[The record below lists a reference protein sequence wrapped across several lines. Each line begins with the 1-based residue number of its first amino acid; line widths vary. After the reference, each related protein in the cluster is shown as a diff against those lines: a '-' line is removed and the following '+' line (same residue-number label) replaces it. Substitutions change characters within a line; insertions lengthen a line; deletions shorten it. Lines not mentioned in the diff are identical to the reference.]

1 MAARSTE
8 SDPRP
13 PKYIVFDDWSG
24 GMNTQFAR
32 EDLPEKAAAWLENLQ
47 PIAKNKLQGVP
58 GPADTPLHTFV
69 PSKMT
74 VRMFY
79 CDVGQNIDYI
89 VCFANTGSA
98 TAVQNPNGLN
108 QHIAPG
114 GTFSSTG
121 ADTAN
126 WLGQRLLFADSVAG
140 YCTWDGSIFVQQG
153 GMSPNII
160 VTAGGSGFSNPVASS
175 SGGSGTGDTYSVQQN
190 GGVVTGVTLLTPGIN
205 FKATDTITLTI
216 TDSGGGT
223 GSGATANAHVWPF
236 ISPAPT
242 TVAVAFGRVWLAQ
255 GKTLICSG
263 TGSST
268 FGAAYDDFTTADA
281 SVTLIIS
288 DSDLIHE
295 IMALRYLEGTLYI
308 FGDNSVKF
316 IASITVSSGV
326 TNFTITPLTS
336 DQGTT
341 YPLSIVSFNRLVLFA
356 NSVGVFAIFGASV
369 EKISDAMDGVFQ
381 KINFAAAPL
390 SSGVIDLNNIHTF
403 ALLVQYQDPEIGL
416 RSLILCYANQKWNVA
431 NQGTLLYCIVT
442 GFIAGQTY
450 LFGADN
456 NPAVGSIIEELFT
469 STDQPVDYQVSTSLT
484 SHRDPIH
491 DKRVQRA
498 GVGQTVSAVSDLVL
512 MVESEYGEENAGLAN
527 QFAQMTIQNSL
538 GQNLTITNSSGGVL
552 EITGTGFIASRSA
565 QLSQTGRWIGATA
578 TGSLNGIQIQAIFL
592 EYTEGALWGKQ

>member
-1 MAARSTE
+1 MAAQKETA
-8 SDPRP
+8 PPP
-13 PKYIVFDDWSG
+13 PKYIIFDDFSG

-32 EDLPEKAAAWLENLQ
+32 EDLPEKALAWIENLQ

-58 GPADTPLHTFV
+58 GPADKPLTTFV
-69 PSKMT
+69 SKT
-74 VRMFY
+74 IVRQFY
-79 CDVGQNIDYI
+79 FDLGASIDYI
-89 VCFANTGSA
+89 INFGNDGSC
-98 TAVQNPNGLN
+98 TAVQNPGGTNI
-108 QHIAPG
+108 QIAPA

-121 ADTAN
+121 ADAAN
-126 WLGQRLLFADSVAG
+126 WLGQRILFADSVAG
-140 YCTWDGSIFVQQG
+140 YCTWDGNIFVQQG

-160 VTAGGSGFSNPVASS
+160 VTAGGSGYSNPVASS

-190 GGVVTGVTLLTPGIN
+190 GGVVTGVTLLTPGKN

-216 TDSGGGT
+216 SDSGGGI

-255 GKTLICSG
+255 GKTLICGG

-268 FGAAYDDFTTADA
+268 FGDAYDDFTTADA

-288 DSDLIHE
+288 DSDLIHQ
-295 IMALRYLEGTLYI
+295 ITALRYLEGTLYI
-308 FGDNSVKF
+308 WGDNSVKF

-341 YPLSIVSFNRLVLFA
+341 YPQSIVSFNRLVLFA

-369 EKISDAMDGVFQ
+369 EKISDPMDGVFQ

-390 SSGVIDLNNIHTF
+390 SAGVIDLNNIHTF
-403 ALLVQYQDPEIGL
+403 ALLVQYQDPELGL
-416 RSLILCYANQKWNVA
+416 RSLILCYANQKWNTA
-431 NQGTLLYCIVT
+431 NQGMTITSIVT
-442 GFIAGQTY
+442 AFINGQTY
-450 LFGADN
+450 LFGAETVTATDN
-456 NPAVGSIIEELFT
+456 EVLEFFT
-469 STDQPVDYQVSTSLT
+469 STDQPVDYKVSTSLT
-484 SHRDPIH
+484 SHGNPVKN
-491 DKRVQRA
+491 KRVQRA

-512 MVESEYGEENAGLAN
+512 MVESEYGETNAGLAE

-552 EITGTGFIASRSA
+552 QITGTGFVASRSG
-565 QLSQTGRWIGATA
+565 QLSQTGTWIGATA